1 MTDTMTEAH
10 ATLDGLRALAT
21 TTADADERQG
31 LEAFIE
37 CVSPHLMG
45 EATATFLGK
54 ITASIIASA
63 PEGAS
68 ADETLAILSEHFD
81 VTVE

>member
-1 MTDTMTEAH
+1 MNDTLTEAH
-10 ATLDGLRALAT
+10 ETLDGLRALAT
-21 TTADADERQG
+21 TTVDADERKG

-54 ITASIIASA
+54 IASIVMTDAPKDASA
-63 PEGAS
+63 E
-68 ADETLAILSEHFD
+68 ETIAALSEHFD